1 MRNLLLAI
9 LLTSLLTAGC
19 IASVVDTPIPPTTV
33 IIPTFTSDSATV
45 PPTAP
50 PEVTATETPTAT
62 PEPSPTTG
70 PTAAATP
77 TIPPTPDPN
86 QNVGDALFTDNF
98 TGEIGWLWT
107 FKDDVAEFGVKDGQ
121 LNIVTFKQGGG
132 WRYSLYF
139 DAVHGDQQ
147 LAVSAHTNRCADADE
162 YGVAYRGLTEPADTY
177 NMYIFSLNCAGQA
190 RVLKLSGSDLVSLKD
205 WQEYPAI
212 NKGANA
218 DNAITIWMF
227 KDEFNFYVND
237 QYLFTLN
244 DSTFVEGY
252 YGFFVDGGASGDAS
266 FTFTNLTVRE
276 VKTP

>member
-1 MRNLLLAI
+1 MKNLFLTI
-9 LLTSLLTAGC
+9 LLTALVTAGC

-33 IIPTFTSDSATV
+33 VIPTLTSDSATA

-50 PEVTATETPTAT
+50 PEVTATGTPTAT

-70 PTAAATP
+70 PTATP

-86 QNVGDALFTDNF
+86 QNVGDVIFTDNF

-107 FKDDVAEFGVKDGQ
+107 FKDDAAEFGAKDGQ
-121 LNIVTFKQGGG
+121 LNIITFKQGGG

-147 LAVSAHTNRCADADE
+147 IAVSAHTNRCADADE

-177 NMYIFSLNCAGQA
+177 NMYIFALNCAGQA
-190 RVLKLSGSDLVSLKD
+190 RVLKVSGSDLVSLKD

-227 KDEFNFYVND
+227 KDEFNFYVNG

-244 DSTFVEGY
+244 DSTFAEGY

-266 FTFTNLTVRE
+266 FTFTNLVVKD
-276 VKTP
+276 VKTQ

>member
-1 MRNLLLAI
+1 VRNLFLIVLLPA
-9 LLTSLLTAGC
+9 LALATAGC

-33 IIPTFTSDSATV
+33 IIPTFASDSATA
-45 PPTAP
+45 PPTVL

-62 PEPSPTTG
+62 PEPSPTVG
-70 PTAAATP
+70 PTATP

-86 QNVGDALFTDNF
+86 KNVGDVVFTDNF

-107 FKDDVAEFGVKDGQ
+107 FKDDVAEFGAKDGQ
-121 LNIVTFKQGGG
+121 LNVNTFKKDGG

-147 LAVSAHTNRCADADE
+147 IAVSAHTNRCADADE
-162 YGVAYRGLTEPADTY
+162 YGVAYRGHTELADTY

-190 RVLKLSGSDLVSLKD
+190 RALKLTGADLVSLKD

-218 DNAITIWMF
+218 DNTITIWMF

-237 QYLFTLN
+237 QFLFTLI
-244 DSTFVEGY
+244 DSTFAEGY
-252 YGFFVDGGASGDAS
+252 YGFFVNGGASGDAS
-266 FTFTNLTVRE
+266 FTFINLAAKE